1 MNRIILVL
9 ALLLWPIPVNAGE
22 TTLTKIGEAVSCFPN
37 GAFRAGPGVRFS
49 IIGKMKVGTTLAVFE
64 IFERN
69 WIKVRYDGQLGWVHR
84 TMVMHSGNV
93 PLNRYGIKTN
103 CPDPVPSGA

>member
-1 MNRIILVL
+1 
-9 ALLLWPIPVNAGE
+9 
-22 TTLTKIGEAVSCFPN
+22 
-37 GAFRAGPGVRFS
+37 
-49 IIGKMKVGTTLAVFE
+49 MKVGTTLAVFE